1 MFRLNMREDGGR
13 HIWLK
18 GVNGPERKGYE
29 GSSEPYEVG
38 SLPNINTK

>member
-1 MFRLNMREDGGR
+1 MSEDNGS

-18 GVNGPERKGYE
+18 GVNGPERMEYE
-29 GSSEPYEVG
+29 GSSEPYEVVG